1 MPTEQKADAFDYAP
15 WVVVAILAYL
25 LVVKPAPEPGPTPP
39 PGPKVVT
46 VEEAARNLITKT
58 QSGYKSVFNSVA
70 KRVEDGEIK
79 TEEQLNVT
87 LKKELS
93 DVRESASKDL
103 DMSFNV
109 NIPTDFSGQG
119 GPVATFLKR
128 VANGF

>member
-1 MPTEQKADAFDYAP
+1 MQTKDEPASLVP
-15 WVVVAILAYL
+15 WVIVAVLAYML
-25 LVVKPAPEPGPTPP
+25 WSKPAPEPGPTPP
-39 PGPKVVT
+39 PGPKIVT

>member
-1 MPTEQKADAFDYAP
+1 MTQTKDEPASLVP
-15 WVVVAILAYL
+15 WFIVAVLAYML
-25 LVVKPAPEPGPTPP
+25 WSKPAEPPGPTPP
-39 PGPKVVT
+39 PGPKIVT

>member
-1 MPTEQKADAFDYAP
+1 MMQTKDEPASLVP
-15 WVVVAILAYL
+15 WVIVAVLAYML
-25 LVVKPAPEPGPTPP
+25 WSKPAPEPGPTPP
-39 PGPKVVT
+39 PGPKIVT